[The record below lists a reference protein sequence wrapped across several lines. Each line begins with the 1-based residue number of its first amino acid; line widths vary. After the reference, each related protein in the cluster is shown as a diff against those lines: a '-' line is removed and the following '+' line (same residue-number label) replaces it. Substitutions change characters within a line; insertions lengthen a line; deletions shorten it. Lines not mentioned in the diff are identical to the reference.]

1 MDGLSY
7 RWWHGKDLIKVEFF
21 GTPKADGGD
30 GSVSYGAF
38 DWRSI
43 RGYLSYGHPNG
54 KDPLLLLKIN
64 EALVI
69 PQDQSEG
76 WLSGSAMPSSFFPP
90 GSTGNAVA
98 RTSFRLK
105 PGALLEHPSAPIL
118 LQLDAETAALA
129 EAQRLSDEQIRD
141 RTLQEVVAA
150 WNAGGPSSDRHTLL
164 FRLREVEDVPDHVW
178 EALLSDRLSGGDLL
192 LPALV
197 GEDIVSRRAAGFLCS
212 ADSGKAFMVVMD
224 ATINLFLAYD
234 TDDPAAPEWV

>member
-1 MDGLSY
+1 MVLTRSQQSDIAASKWHRQCGCGPFSGSCWDHDPRRCVWSEPFELMDGLSY

-21 GTPKADGGD
+21 GTPKADG
-30 GSVSYGAF
+30 
-38 DWRSI
+38 
-43 RGYLSYGHPNG
+43 
-54 KDPLLLLKIN
+54 
-64 EALVI
+64 
-69 PQDQSEG
+69 
-76 WLSGSAMPSSFFPP
+76 
-90 GSTGNAVA
+90 TGNAVA

-118 LQLDAETAALA
+118 LQLDAEAAALA